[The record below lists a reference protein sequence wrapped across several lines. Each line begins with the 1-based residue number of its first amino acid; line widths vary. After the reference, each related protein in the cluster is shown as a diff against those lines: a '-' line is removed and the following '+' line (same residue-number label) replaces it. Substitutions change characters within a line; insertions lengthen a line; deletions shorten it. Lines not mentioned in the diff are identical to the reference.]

1 MVLVRMYWKRLLN
14 FSNGTYFLEEIESN
28 FEKEI
33 PDEIEEYINKH
44 IFNDFSVGAGF

>member
-1 MVLVRMYWKRLLN
+1 MEKAFELFEWDL
-14 FSNGTYFLEEIESN
+14 FFEEIESN
-28 FEKEI
+28 IEKEI